1 MERVIRKKWWWSTRA
16 RADHRQGRELQFDAL
31 IEAAR
36 RWGARWT
43 VLAAEVRF
51 EREEAPNPEQ
61 GAEREAERRDGR
73 WVRA

>member
-1 MERVIRKKWWWSTRA
+1 MERVIRKNVVVV
-16 RADHRQGRELQFDAL
+16 HPEHGRTTVKGVSCNLDAL

-51 EREEAPNPEQ
+51 EREEAPNSRAGELSEIQ
-61 GAEREAERRDGR
+61 KEGTDDG
-73 WVRA
+73 